1 MGIHDSR
8 RHPRRS
14 WLRRAARVAPAVA
27 LLLAAGPAAG
37 TIEVE
42 GDDAFKT
49 LVANTIAAL
58 KQNGQ
63 PQTGILQGLENS
75 TNKIKI
81 KKTNVPKGSTH
92 TPDDAKK
99 ASDGTGCGATVTWE
113 PTGTERYD
121 DDVDRDP
128 KAALFHELVHAAH
141 SNAGTRQT
149 GVDKDSGIRKE
160 EITTCGIENQERM
173 SKNKP
178 KRTKYG
184 GRPLP

>member
-1 MGIHDSR
+1 MDTRAVRGH
-8 RHPRRS
+8 HRRS
-14 WLRRAARVAPAVA
+14 RLRRLRHLAPAVA
-27 LLLAAGPAAG
+27 LLLAAGPAAA

-42 GDDAFKT
+42 RDNDFKT
-49 LVANTIAAL
+49 LVANTLAAL
-58 KQNGQ
+58 KQNGPLQ
-63 PQTGILQGLENS
+63 KGIIEGLENS
-75 TNKIKI
+75 QNKFKI

-99 ASDGTGCGATVTWE
+99 ASNGTGCGATVTWE

-121 DDVDRDP
+121 EDVDRDP
-128 KAALFHELVHAAH
+128 KAALFHELVHASH

-149 GVDKDSGIRKE
+149 GVDKASGIRKE
-160 EITTCGIENQERM
+160 EITTCGVENQERM

-184 GRPLP
+184 GKPLP